1 MHVLLICNPNSTSQD
16 AALYRR
22 ILPPLRAVDG
32 LTMEA
37 RFTQRPGHAKDMVR
51 GLTREDF
58 DAIIAVGGDGTVNEI
73 INGMLGPAP
82 RDAGERV
89 DAAATAP
96 TAAAALPTLGVIPAG
111 SANVFVR
118 ALGFSARPEK
128 AAHELAAVLQRAAT
142 RRIYLGAWDGQWFAV
157 NAGFGLDAN
166 VLAKMEKVRERGF
179 AATPWRYLA
188 VAGRAWAKA
197 RWRPPQIDV
206 CATARSGET
215 LRLDGVPVLLASN
228 TNPWTFFGSLPMV
241 TNPRNSFCQG
251 LGLFAMTRI
260 NGFTGIVGMLHLIG
274 ADSSGWL
281 RRFVRAA
288 TVEFDDAAQVE
299 LVCPRPH
306 RFQADG
312 EYEGKRTRVTL
323 TSVPDAIEVF
333 APSDDC

>member
-1 MHVLLICNPNSTSQD
+1 M
-16 AALYRR
+16 
-22 ILPPLRAVDG
+22 
-32 LTMEA
+32 
-37 RFTQRPGHAKDMVR
+37 
-51 GLTREDF
+51 
-58 DAIIAVGGDGTVNEI
+58 
-73 INGMLGPAP
+73 
-82 RDAGERV
+82 
-89 DAAATAP
+89 
-96 TAAAALPTLGVIPAG
+96 
-111 SANVFVR
+111 
-118 ALGFSARPEK
+118 
-128 AAHELAAVLQRAAT
+128 LQRAAT

-206 CATARSGET
+206 RATARSGET

-323 TSVPDAIEVF
+323 TSVSDAIEVF